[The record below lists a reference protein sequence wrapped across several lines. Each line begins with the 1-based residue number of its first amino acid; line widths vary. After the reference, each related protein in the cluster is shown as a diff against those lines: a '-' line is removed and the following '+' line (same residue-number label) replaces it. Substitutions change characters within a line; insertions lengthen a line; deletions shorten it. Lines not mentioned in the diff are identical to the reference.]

1 MRGLSEVHCLL
12 TLGVQAWA
20 AAVRVAVA
28 VAVAVVV
35 AVVVARHL

>member
-1 MRGLSEVHCLL
+1 MCGVSEGLL

-28 VAVAVVV
+28 VAVVV
-35 AVVVARHL
+35 AMVVARHM